1 MVNWVKSSRHTQQR
15 WHYAECQEW
24 QMWFKMSSP
33 AFITPNAFFMN
44 PPGSLSFFGFFFL
57 LTWLPLSYTFCI
69 VCCCCSLTVMS
80 FWLAGEQEPLHQP
93 PLSSPQLGESVPF
106 PALLEIT
113 ELLNHSNIGVRV
125 TADISH
131 WPPFKVSIEATLS
144 SVVADRI
151 LLLPPHPP
159 PAFISDTWNHHCQKC
174 LRKSFHSRWRCG
186 RVLLFPASRPD
197 SLQRRFAALMSFSR
211 GQEKHCYDVEVF
223 WEIVFIIL
231 QPRALSK
238 EVNTEEGNGTLV
250 IEISTRNR
258 ADGVKCSWDFDS
270 KS

>member
-1 MVNWVKSSRHTQQR
+1 MKRETGCSSRLTPPLCKYEPNSLRIIFHPTLCWICATKNSGCSEGAIKWADKSDRWVLVPVPPFQTGASTKSVPEFFFIVVWRHLTVNWVKSSRHTQRR

-44 PPGSLSFFGFFFL
+44 PPGSLSFLFFFL

-113 ELLNHSNIGVRV
+113 ELLNHSNIAARV
-125 TADISH
+125 TANISH
-131 WPPFKVSIEATLS
+131 WPPFK
-144 SVVADRI
+144 
-151 LLLPPHPP
+151 
-159 PAFISDTWNHHCQKC
+159 
-174 LRKSFHSRWRCG
+174 
-186 RVLLFPASRPD
+186 
-197 SLQRRFAALMSFSR
+197 SL
-211 GQEKHCYDVEVF
+211 
-223 WEIVFIIL
+223 
-231 QPRALSK
+231 
-238 EVNTEEGNGTLV
+238 
-250 IEISTRNR
+250 
-258 ADGVKCSWDFDS
+258 
-270 KS
+270 